1 MVDLSIIEQKIKDDP
16 EIDQSIKDTLPKEKE
31 DEVRSADPAYELK
44 LYQNLQQAINDGDNA
59 AQLNAYKKLQSY
71 YISQETALDKVGV
84 AASSI
89 LPGINKGIETTMGLP
104 VDISNLILSFGE
116 DGVRS
121 ILQDVG
127 FDMESK
133 PKIIGNQPFLG
144 SESVG
149 KLFDKLGIKTDYQK
163 NRMLSQ
169 ITGRISEEIG
179 MTIPLMG
186 ITLRGASPNNMKK
199 LIGIEGALA
208 TTGGAGAAVGFEANQ
223 HFLPPDSPIDLE
235 AWGQALGYV
244 SPITTHAI
252 YKFLDKQ
259 VGIKAGFDTIFRP
272 TPTANKIAA
281 NILFS
286 KLSQDDIAKL
296 LMDLETKNM
305 SKQEVFEKF
314 GLDKETVF
322 GDAVNQTNFPRLLDE
337 FFDNEQLTRLRQAVA
352 QKDGG
357 ADLANALEAYFLT
370 RSHYLGNRFDE
381 QMKLPTDA
389 SVSDIMTFLKNA
401 EVNQLEFINSKIIM
415 AEQKA
420 AEKMAL
426 FGNDLKIEDAT
437 SIFKMELESALD
449 DMLIKEKQLWSKV
462 GNKPNVNAIGDAAAS
477 IIANQFRTTDPNAI
491 PKILYDLAGENR
503 LIDLGVI
510 KGKTKKETTQTRF
523 GGKQQ
528 TETREVEVPG
538 SAGLLDDLEGLGM
551 DEVLNLKARLHD
563 MIRQVDGTT
572 QTGRIQI
579 DNLRNLLSTVDD
591 SLMSGINAKNMDAM
605 NNAMSYTNKIQTE
618 IYDSNVGNILN
629 YNPDLQKIEI
639 INPNKFNELLQSG
652 QAGGVASSDF
662 LKILNGESQGARMK
676 LYYDINKMKNVDGDI
691 NRNTLQKYIQN
702 NENLINQ
709 LGLTQEFADIDSVL
723 ATVATLQ
730 DDLARTKIQVGK
742 DRKNVLLTNSDIDI
756 SNPQITKNIFNE
768 KNKDKALNSVNQ
780 IKNLL
785 SDDALAMNAF
795 TNEVSDYM
803 LNTIKTVTKKGEKV
817 LDLQKTINF
826 IDDNEAILKSIYG
839 DNYATI
845 VYFKDTLKEIQPK
858 IAKGT
863 LTLDAIEKNNVFVS
877 ALGRITGAK
886 AGSMGLGPPLVLA
899 GLGGRIANKLIGGKT
914 EQEVYQILSQAFMD
928 KDFAAQ
934 LIKPVNDEIAG
945 QIESSINRLLNDNN
959 AVFTTGTRLG
969 ETQVEKIQ
977 EQVRPDIQIDF
988 PDARVD
994 ESGTIMPK
1002 EDETSSLNLNVNPNS
1017 RLATGFNAPTTQIA
1031 SVNPDTMARG
1041 QQIFGADD
1049 PIFGMA
1055 KGGIMNTKKAF
1066 QRVA

>member
-16 EIDQSIKDTLPKEKE
+16 EIDQSVKDTLPKEKE
-31 DEVRSADPAYELK
+31 EEVRSADPAYELE
-44 LYQNLQQAINDGDNA
+44 LQRNFHQAQRDGDNLA
-59 AQLNAYKKLQSY
+59 ELNAYRKLQSY

-84 AASSI
+84 AVGSI
-89 LPGINKGIETTMGLP
+89 LPGINKGIEQTMGLP
-104 VDISNLILSFGE
+104 VDLSNLILSFGE

-121 ILQDVG
+121 ILEGVG
-127 FDMESK
+127 FDMEGKS
-133 PKIIGNQPFLG
+133 KIIGKQPFLG

-149 KLFDKLGIKTDYQK
+149 KIFDKLGIKTDYQK
-163 NRMLSQ
+163 NRALTQ
-169 ITGRISEEIG
+169 VTGRIAEEIG

-186 ITLRGASPNNMKK
+186 ITLRGASPNNIKK
-199 LIGIEGALA
+199 LLGIEGGLA
-208 TTGGAGAAVGFEANQ
+208 TAGGAGAAVGFQAN
-223 HFLPPDSPIDLE
+223 HFLPEDSTIDLE
-235 AWGQALGYV
+235 AWGQALGYI

-252 YKFLDKQ
+252 YKALDKQ
-259 VGIKAGFDTIFRP
+259 IGIKSGFDTIFQP
-272 TPTANKIAA
+272 TKTANKIAA

-314 GLDKETVF
+314 GLDKETMF

-426 FGNDLKIEDAT
+426 FGDSLKIEDAT

-462 GNKPNVNAIGDAAAS
+462 GNKPNVNAVGDAAAS
-477 IIANQFRTTDPNAI
+477 IIANQYRTTDPNAI

-510 KGKTKKETTQTRF
+510 KGKTKKETSKVRF
-523 GGKQQ
+523 GGKEQ
-528 TETREVEVPG
+528 TEVRDVEVPG

-629 YNPDLQKIEI
+629 YNPDLQRIEV

-676 LYYDINKMKNVDGDI
+676 LYYDINKMKNVDGEI

-709 LGLTQEFADIDSVL
+709 LGLSQEFGDIDSVL

-742 DRKNVLLTNSDIDI
+742 DRKNVLLTNADIDI
-756 SNPQITKNIFNE
+756 SNAQITKNIFNE
-768 KNKDKALNSVNQ
+768 KNKDKAINSVNQ

-795 TNEVSDYM
+795 TNEVSDFM
-803 LNTIKTVTKKGEKV
+803 LNTIKTTTKKGEKV

-839 DNYATI
+839 ENFATI
-845 VYFKDTLKEIQPK
+845 IYFRDTLKEIQPK

-886 AGSMGLGPPLVLA
+886 AGSMGFGPPLVLA

-934 LIKPVNDEIAG
+934 LIKPVNDEVIG
-945 QIESSINRLLNDNN
+945 QIESNINRLLNDNN

-977 EQVRPDIQIDF
+977 EQVRPDIQVDF

-994 ESGTIMPK
+994 ESGTIVPK
-1002 EDETSSLNLNVNPNS
+1002 EDETSRLNLGINPNS
-1017 RLATGFNAPTTQIA
+1017 RLATGFNAPTTEVA

-1041 QQIFGADD
+1041 QQIFGAND

>member
-1 MVDLSIIEQKIKDDP
+1 MAEENNNQVNE
-16 EIDQSIKDTLPKEKE
+16 
-31 DEVRSADPAYELK
+31 AYELK
-44 LYQNLQQAINDGDNA
+44 LYQNLQQAISEGDNA

-71 YISQETALDKVGV
+71 YISQETFLDKVGV

-104 VDISNLILSFGE
+104 VDISNLVLSLGE

-121 ILQDVG
+121 ILESVG
-127 FDMESK
+127 FDMEGT

-144 SESVG
+144 SNSVG
-149 KLFDKLGIKTDYQK
+149 KMFDKLGIKTDYQK
-163 NRMLSQ
+163 NRALSQ
-169 ITGRISEEIG
+169 ITGRISEEVG

-199 LIGIEGALA
+199 LLGTEIGLA
-208 TTGGAGAAVGFEANQ
+208 TTGGTGAGLGFEANQ
-223 HFLPPDSPIDLE
+223 HFVNSNIPVDLE

-252 YKFLDKQ
+252 YKALDKQ
-259 VGIKAGFDTIFRP
+259 IGIKSGFDTIFRP
-272 TPTANKIAA
+272 TKTANKIAA

-286 KLSQDDIAKL
+286 KLNQDEIAKL
-296 LMDLETKNM
+296 IFDLETKNM

-314 GLDKETVF
+314 GLDKEAVF
-322 GDAVNQTNFPRLLDE
+322 GDTVNQTNFPRLLDE
-337 FFDNEQLTRLRQAVA
+337 FFNNEQLTRLRQAIA
-352 QKDGG
+352 QKEGG

-389 SVSDIMTFLKNA
+389 SVADIMTFLKNA

-426 FGNDLKIEDAT
+426 FGDDLKIEDAT
-437 SIFKMELESALD
+437 SIFKMELEGALD

-462 GNKPNVNAIGDAAAS
+462 GNKPNTSSIGDAAAS
-477 IIANQFRTTDPNAI
+477 IIANQYRTTDPNAI

-510 KGKTKKETTQTRF
+510 KGKTKKETVKSRYR
-523 GGKQQ
+523 KD
-528 TETREVEVPG
+528 EVREVEIPG

-618 IYDSNVGNILN
+618 IYDSNIGNILN

-639 INPNKFNELLQSG
+639 INPNKFNELLKNG
-652 QAGGVASSDF
+652 QEGGVASADF

-676 LYYDINKMKNVDGDI
+676 LYYDINKMKNVDGEI

-742 DRKNVLLTNSDIDI
+742 DRKNVLLTNADIDI
-756 SNPQITKNIFNE
+756 SNAQITKNIFNE

-795 TNEVSDYM
+795 TNEVSDFM
-803 LNTIKTVTKKGEKV
+803 LNTIKTTTKKGEKV

-826 IDDNEAILKSIYG
+826 IDENEAILKSIYG

-863 LTLDAIEKNNVFVS
+863 LTLDAIDKNNVFVS

-886 AGSMGLGPPLVLA
+886 AGSMGFGPPLVLA

-934 LIKPVNDEIAG
+934 LIKPVNDEIASE
-945 QIESSINRLLNDNN
+945 IESSINRLLNDNN

-977 EQVRPDIQIDF
+977 EQIRPDIQIDF

-994 ESGTIMPK
+994 ESGTIVPK

>member
-16 EIDQSIKDTLPKEKE
+16 EIDQSVKDTLPKEKE

-44 LYQNLQQAINDGDNA
+44 LYQNLQQAINDGDNT

-71 YISQETALDKVGV
+71 YITQETALDKVGV

-121 ILQDVG
+121 ILEGVG

-163 NRMLSQ
+163 NRALSQ

-199 LIGIEGALA
+199 LLGTEIGLA
-208 TTGGAGAAVGFEANQ
+208 TTGGTGAALGFEANQ
-223 HFLPPDSPIDLE
+223 HFVNSNIPVDLE

-252 YKFLDKQ
+252 YKALDKQ
-259 VGIKAGFDTIFRP
+259 IGIKSGFDTIFFP
-272 TPTANKIAA
+272 QKTANKIAA

-322 GDAVNQTNFPRLLDE
+322 GDAVNQTNFPRMLDE

-389 SVSDIMTFLKNA
+389 SVADIMTFLKNA

-462 GNKPNVNAIGDAAAS
+462 GNKPNTGSIGDAAAS

-510 KGKTKKETTQTRF
+510 KGKTKKETSKVRF
-523 GGKQQ
+523 GGKEQ
-528 TETREVEVPG
+528 TEV
-538 SAGLLDDLEGLGM
+538 
-551 DEVLNLKARLHD
+551 
-563 MIRQVDGTT
+563 
-572 QTGRIQI
+572 
-579 DNLRNLLSTVDD
+579 
-591 SLMSGINAKNMDAM
+591 
-605 NNAMSYTNKIQTE
+605 
-618 IYDSNVGNILN
+618 
-629 YNPDLQKIEI
+629 
-639 INPNKFNELLQSG
+639 
-652 QAGGVASSDF
+652 
-662 LKILNGESQGARMK
+662 
-676 LYYDINKMKNVDGDI
+676 
-691 NRNTLQKYIQN
+691 
-702 NENLINQ
+702 
-709 LGLTQEFADIDSVL
+709 
-723 ATVATLQ
+723 
-730 DDLARTKIQVGK
+730 
-742 DRKNVLLTNSDIDI
+742 
-756 SNPQITKNIFNE
+756 
-768 KNKDKALNSVNQ
+768 
-780 IKNLL
+780 
-785 SDDALAMNAF
+785 
-795 TNEVSDYM
+795 
-803 LNTIKTVTKKGEKV
+803 
-817 LDLQKTINF
+817 
-826 IDDNEAILKSIYG
+826 
-839 DNYATI
+839 
-845 VYFKDTLKEIQPK
+845 
-858 IAKGT
+858 
-863 LTLDAIEKNNVFVS
+863 
-877 ALGRITGAK
+877 
-886 AGSMGLGPPLVLA
+886 
-899 GLGGRIANKLIGGKT
+899 
-914 EQEVYQILSQAFMD
+914 
-928 KDFAAQ
+928 
-934 LIKPVNDEIAG
+934 
-945 QIESSINRLLNDNN
+945 
-959 AVFTTGTRLG
+959 
-969 ETQVEKIQ
+969 
-977 EQVRPDIQIDF
+977 
-988 PDARVD
+988 
-994 ESGTIMPK
+994 
-1002 EDETSSLNLNVNPNS
+1002 
-1017 RLATGFNAPTTQIA
+1017 
-1031 SVNPDTMARG
+1031 
-1041 QQIFGADD
+1041 
-1049 PIFGMA
+1049 
-1055 KGGIMNTKKAF
+1055 
-1066 QRVA
+1066 

>member
-1 MVDLSIIEQKIKDDP
+1 MNLEKVIYLKDSMA
-16 EIDQSIKDTLPKEKE
+16 EENNNQVNE
-31 DEVRSADPAYELK
+31 AYELK
-44 LYQNLQQAINDGDNA
+44 LYQNLQQAVNEGDNA
-59 AQLNAYKKLQSY
+59 AQLSAYKKLQSY
-71 YISQETALDKVGV
+71 YISQETALDKIGV
-84 AASSI
+84 AVGSI

-104 VDISNLILSFGE
+104 VDISNLVLSLGE

-121 ILQDVG
+121 ILESVG
-127 FDMESK
+127 FDMEGT

-144 SESVG
+144 SNSVG
-149 KLFDKLGIKTDYQK
+149 KIFDKLGIKTDYQK
-163 NRMLSQ
+163 NRALSQ

-199 LIGIEGALA
+199 LLGTEIGLA
-208 TTGGAGAAVGFEANQ
+208 TTGGTGAGLGFEANQ
-223 HFLPPDSPIDLE
+223 HFVNSNVPVDLE

-252 YKFLDKQ
+252 YKALDKQ
-259 VGIKAGFDTIFRP
+259 IGIKSGIDTIFQSQK
-272 TPTANKIAA
+272 TANKIAA

-314 GLDKETVF
+314 GLDKEAVF
-322 GDAVNQTNFPRLLDE
+322 GDTVNQTNFPRLLDE
-337 FFDNEQLTRLRQAVA
+337 FFNNEQLTRLRQAVA
-352 QKDGG
+352 QKEGG

-389 SVSDIMTFLKNA
+389 SVADIMTFLKNA
-401 EVNQLEFINSKIIM
+401 EVNQLDFINSKIIM

-426 FGNDLKIEDAT
+426 FGDDLKIEDAT
-437 SIFKMELESALD
+437 SIFKMELEGALD
-449 DMLIKEKQLWSKV
+449 DMLIKEKQMWSKV

-477 IIANQFRTTDPNAI
+477 IIANQYRTTDPNAI

-510 KGKTKKETTQTRF
+510 KGKTKKEKI
-523 GGKQQ
+523 GPKLG
-528 TETREVEVPG
+528 TREVEIPG

-551 DEVLNLKARLHD
+551 DEVLNLKARVHD

-639 INPNKFNELLQSG
+639 INPNKFNELLKSG
-652 QAGGVASSDF
+652 QEGGVASADF
-662 LKILNGESQGARMK
+662 LKILNGESQGAKMK
-676 LYYDINKMKNVDGDI
+676 LYYDINKMKNVDGEI

-742 DRKNVLLTNSDIDI
+742 DRKNVLLTNADIDI
-756 SNPQITKNIFNE
+756 SNAQITKNIFNE

-795 TNEVSDYM
+795 TNEVSDFM
-803 LNTIKTVTKKGEKV
+803 LNTIKTTTKKGDKV

-886 AGSMGLGPPLVLA
+886 AGSMGFGPPLVLA

-934 LIKPVNDEIAG
+934 LIKPVNDEIVG
-945 QIESSINRLLNDNN
+945 QIESNINRLLNDNN

-977 EQVRPDIQIDF
+977 EEVRPDIQVNF
-988 PDARVD
+988 PDAKVD
-994 ESGTIMPK
+994 ESGTIQPK

-1017 RLATGFNAPTTQIA
+1017 RLATGFNMAAPNQTTMDRGRQLFSGPGEITFA
-1031 SVNPDTMARG
+1031 S
-1041 QQIFGADD
+1041 
-1049 PIFGMA
+1049 